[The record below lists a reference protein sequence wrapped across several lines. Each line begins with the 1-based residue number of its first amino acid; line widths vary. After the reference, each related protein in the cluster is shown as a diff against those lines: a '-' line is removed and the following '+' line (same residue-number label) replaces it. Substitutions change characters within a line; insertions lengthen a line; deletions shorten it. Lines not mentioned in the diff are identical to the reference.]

1 MTLMR
6 TQDLSDARTPVEE
19 VVRPQHS
26 RGFLGY
32 ATTVS
37 DNQVMGQS
45 VNLGSY
51 LNGSDQFVVG
61 LCLIAPISS
70 ARTPD
75 RCHGEHYGD
84 AEKNIVGKAQLL
96 RVELLFARHGAY
108 Q

>member
-19 VVRPQHS
+19 AVRPQPY
-26 RGFLGY
+26 RGFSGY

-51 LNGSDQFVVG
+51 LNGSDQFGVG
-61 LCLIAPISS
+61 PCLIAPISS

-75 RCHGEHYGD
+75 RCHGEHYGG
-84 AEKNIVGKAQLL
+84 AEKNICWQGTIAKGGTPVCQA
-96 RVELLFARHGAY
+96 
-108 Q
+108 